1 MPKYV
6 NVENVVKKRQNE
18 CVVDLVQDEV
28 EIKQLWEDIWRFKMD
43 NGFRWIHW
51 VEEIKEEG
59 WLVGWLVVVGRSI
72 ALSYYETYKNMRW
85 YRSVRLIENQSI
97 YR

>member
-6 NVENVVKKRQNE
+6 NAENVVKRQNE

-28 EIKQLWEDIWRFKMD
+28 EIKQPWEEIWRFKMD

-59 WLVGWLVVVGRSI
+59 WLAGWLVGWLVVVGRSI
-72 ALSYYETYKNMRW
+72 ALSYKRHIKTWDDTEAW
-85 YRSVRLIENQSI
+85 D
-97 YR
+97 